1 MKCEYEVFVLST
13 RPYVFNDRE
22 KGIQT
27 EMTEIVFKDDE
38 ENVYKTSKRGVVTAD
53 GKTVITLKIRP
64 NQFLKPE
71 VGVIEF

>member
-1 MKCEYEVFVLST
+1 MKCEYEVNVLST

-22 KGIQT
+22 KGTQT
-27 EMTEIVFKDDE
+27 EMTEIVYQDDE
-38 ENVYKTSKRGVVTAD
+38 GNVYKTSKRGVVTAK
-53 GKTVITLKIRP
+53 GKTVITLTVRS